1 MGQVCLP
8 LSFRPISSPP
18 SLAREKA
25 NAIAGSRLEPL
36 TSEQMANPHLFRYT
50 PPTHGRPVGQLP
62 EGVHP
67 PWERP
72 GVANQDDSDADS
84 AIAMGSTSSSD
95 ESATVSSSSEGA
107 DLVYDSESEVE
118 DAFDKEDSD

>member
-1 MGQVCLP
+1 
-8 LSFRPISSPP
+8 
-18 SLAREKA
+18 
-25 NAIAGSRLEPL
+25 
-36 TSEQMANPHLFRYT
+36 
-50 PPTHGRPVGQLP
+50 
-62 EGVHP
+62 
-67 PWERP
+67 
-72 GVANQDDSDADS
+72 VANQDDSDADS